1 MAEVKSDRRDH
12 AQIHAH
18 DHARAHGGG
27 GLAAPDGSRIAAA
40 DGQLRAHGGAPA
52 FELDRYLR
60 ERAALVERALAGA
73 VHGGSGGAPAGRL
86 FEAMR
91 YSLLAGGKRLRP
103 VLALAA
109 CEAVGGR
116 LEAAMGF
123 ACAIEMIHTYSLIHD
138 DLPCMDDDDLRR
150 GRPTNHK
157 IYGEAIATLAG
168 DALLTDAFA
177 VLARSGA
184 AYGGVPP
191 AALLATVAELA
202 EAAGSAGMVAG
213 QAIDLLGE
221 GRSMTVQELE
231 YLHRRKTGALFIAA
245 ARGGARL
252 GGAGEAELAALEAYA
267 RALGLAFQVIDDI
280 LDVEASTEQMGKR
293 TGKDAAH
300 GKNTYPRLLG
310 LDKSWQLARDL
321 ERRALGA
328 LDAFDQRAE
337 PLRALARFTV
347 ERRL

>member
-1 MAEVKSDRRDH
+1 MAEAKFDRSDHSLD
-12 AQIHAH
+12 AQRPLEIE
-18 DHARAHGGG
+18 
-27 GLAAPDGSRIAAA
+27 S
-40 DGQLRAHGGAPA
+40 
-52 FELDRYLR
+52 YLR
-60 ERAALVERALAGA
+60 ERAAMVERALAGA
-73 VHGGSGGAPAGRL
+73 VAEPGGPASRL
-86 FEAMR
+86 LEAMR

-109 CEAVGGR
+109 CEAVGGK
-116 LEAAMGF
+116 LEAAMAF

-168 DALLTDAFA
+168 DALLTDAFGLL
-177 VLARSGA
+177 VTA
-184 AYGGVPP
+184 ASADAPP
-191 AALLATVAELA
+191 AAVLATVAELA
-202 EAAGSAGMVAG
+202 QAAGSAGMVAG

-221 GRSMTVQELE
+221 GSTMTIGELE

-245 ARGGARL
+245 VRGGARL
-252 GGAGEAELAALEAYA
+252 GGAGEAQLEALEAYA

-293 TGKDAAH
+293 TAKDAAN
-300 GKNTYPRLLG
+300 GKNTYPGLIG

-321 ERRALGA
+321 ERRAQHA
-328 LDAFDQRAE
+328 LDGFDFRAE
-337 PLRALARFTV
+337 PLRALASFAV

>member
-1 MAEVKSDRRDH
+1 MAEAKFDRSDHSLD
-12 AQIHAH
+12 AQIP
-18 DHARAHGGG
+18 
-27 GLAAPDGSRIAAA
+27 LEIES
-40 DGQLRAHGGAPA
+40 
-52 FELDRYLR
+52 YLR
-60 ERAALVERALAGA
+60 ERAAMVERALAGA
-73 VHGGSGGAPAGRL
+73 VAEPGGPASRL
-86 FEAMR
+86 LEAMR

-116 LEAAMGF
+116 LEAAMAF

-168 DALLTDAFA
+168 DALLTDAFGLL
-177 VLARSGA
+177 VA
-184 AYGGVPP
+184 ASSADAPP
-191 AALLATVAELA
+191 AAVLATVAELA
-202 EAAGSAGMVAG
+202 QAAGSAGMVAG

-221 GRSMTVQELE
+221 GSTMTIGELE

-245 ARGGARL
+245 VRGGARL
-252 GGAGEAELAALEAYA
+252 GGASEAQLEALEAYA

-293 TGKDAAH
+293 TAKDAAN
-300 GKNTYPRLLG
+300 GKNTYPGLIG

-321 ERRALGA
+321 ERRAQHA
-328 LDAFDQRAE
+328 LDGFDFRAE
-337 PLRALARFTV
+337 PLRALASFAV

>member
-1 MAEVKSDRRDH
+1 MAEAKRDH
-12 AQIHAH
+12 P
-18 DHARAHGGG
+18 RALKSAVAAEINSQGALSDGRPRAGGG
-27 GLAAPDGSRIAAA
+27 GAPLEI
-40 DGQLRAHGGAPA
+40 
-52 FELDRYLR
+52 ERYLR
-60 ERAALVERALAGA
+60 ERAAIVERALADA
-73 VHGGSGGAPAGRL
+73 VVESCAPGGRL

-116 LEAAMGF
+116 LEDAMGF

-168 DALLTDAFA
+168 DALLTDAFSI
-177 VLARSGA
+177 LAKSGA
-184 AYGGVPP
+184 ASAGVPP
-191 AALLATVAELA
+191 AALLATLAELA

-213 QAIDLLGE
+213 QAIDLIGE
-221 GRSMTVQELE
+221 GRTMTIEELE

-245 ARGGARL
+245 VRGGARL
-252 GGAGEAELAALEAYA
+252 GGAAQSQLEALEAYA
-267 RALGLAFQVIDDI
+267 HALGLAFQVIDDI

-293 TGKDAAH
+293 TGKDIAH
-300 GKNTYPRLLG
+300 GKNTYPALIG

-321 ERRALGA
+321 ERRAHHA
-328 LDAFDQRAE
+328 LDGFDHRAE
-337 PLRALARFTV
+337 PLRALASFAV

>member
-1 MAEVKSDRRDH
+1 MADAEPQHKRELKAADAGR
-12 AQIHAH
+12 
-18 DHARAHGGG
+18 ARA
-27 GLAAPDGSRIAAA
+27 AIGSPGA
-40 DGQLRAHGGAPA
+40 RARAGDGAPL
-52 FELDRYLR
+52 EIERYLR
-60 ERAALVERALAGA
+60 ERAALIEQALAHA
-73 VHGGSGGAPAGRL
+73 VSAADAAAGRL
-86 FEAMR
+86 LEAMR
-91 YSLLAGGKRLRP
+91 YSLLGGGKRLRP

-109 CEAVGGR
+109 CEAVGGP

-168 DALLTDAFA
+168 DALLTDAFWL
-177 VLARSGA
+177 LAKSA
-184 AYGGVPP
+184 APP
-191 AALLATVAELA
+191 AALLAAVAELA
-202 EAAGSAGMVAG
+202 AAAGSAGMVAG

-221 GRSMTVQELE
+221 GRTMTMEELE

-245 ARGGARL
+245 VRGGARL
-252 GGAGEAELAALEAYA
+252 GGAGEAQLEALEAYA

-293 TGKDAAH
+293 TGKDLAH
-300 GKNTYPRLLG
+300 GKNTYPRLIG
-310 LDKSWQLARDL
+310 LDQSWRFAREL
-321 ERRALGA
+321 ERRAHQA
-328 LDAFDQRAE
+328 LDSFDQRAE
-337 PLRALARFTV
+337 PLRSLASFAV

>member
-1 MAEVKSDRRDH
+1 MAEAKFDRFDH
-12 AQIHAH
+12 TDDAR
-18 DHARAHGGG
+18 HARA
-27 GLAAPDGSRIAAA
+27 P
-40 DGQLRAHGGAPA
+40 
-52 FELDRYLR
+52 LDIERYLR
-60 ERAALVERALAGA
+60 ERAALVERALAGVVAEPGA
-73 VHGGSGGAPAGRL
+73 VGDRL
-86 FEAMR
+86 LEAMR

-109 CEAVGGR
+109 CEAVGGS

-157 IYGEAIATLAG
+157 VYGEAIATLAG
-168 DALLTDAFA
+168 DALLTDAFRT
-177 VLARSGA
+177 LARSA
-184 AYGGVPP
+184 SASAGVAP

-202 EAAGSAGMVAG
+202 EAAGSVGMVAG

-221 GRSMTVQELE
+221 GRTMTIEELE

-245 ARGGARL
+245 VRGGARL
-252 GGAGEAELAALEAYA
+252 GGAGEAHLETLEAYA
-267 RALGLAFQVIDDI
+267 GALGLAFQVIDDI

-293 TGKDAAH
+293 TGKDGAH
-300 GKNTYPRLLG
+300 GKNTYPGLIG

-321 ERRALGA
+321 ERRAHRA
-328 LDAFDQRAE
+328 LDGFDHRAE
-337 PLRALARFTV
+337 PLRALASFAV